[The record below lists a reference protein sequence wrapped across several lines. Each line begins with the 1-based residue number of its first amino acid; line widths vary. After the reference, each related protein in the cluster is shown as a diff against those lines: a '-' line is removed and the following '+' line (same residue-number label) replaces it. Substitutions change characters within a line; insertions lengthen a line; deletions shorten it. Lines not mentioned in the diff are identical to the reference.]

1 MRKRGE
7 QVHLV
12 MSDCYEKLVPGGHF
26 LRKLDAA
33 IDFSFIEDLCRDK
46 YRVEDGGP
54 GRPAEP
60 PVEMDDDMK
69 VYLPKYIDDQDSDC
83 DVILGHQYRKILEIW
98 TATSNSLIRVT
109 LIDASEYL

>member
-46 YRVEDGGP
+46 YRVVDCAP

-60 PVEMDDDMK
+60 PVRLFKLLLLMFLYQVKFERAMERMANDTISWRWFCGYAPDEGGC
-69 VYLPKYIDDQDSDC
+69 IS
-83 DVILGHQYRKILEIW
+83 
-98 TATSNSLIRVT
+98 
-109 LIDASEYL
+109 